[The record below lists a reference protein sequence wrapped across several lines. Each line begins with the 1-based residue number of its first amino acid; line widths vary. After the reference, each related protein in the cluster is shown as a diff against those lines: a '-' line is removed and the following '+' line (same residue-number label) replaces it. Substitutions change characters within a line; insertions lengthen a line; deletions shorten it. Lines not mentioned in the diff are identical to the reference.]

1 MNGQYRV
8 HTRGYTLTCFYSPMK
23 ICLTFRTSS
32 CTLQIQL
39 SLHLLAHL
47 LHTAPHQ
54 LLSPPWSRAS
64 VPDGGYAWAAVS
76 RHIPKEEM
84 IRAPRAA
91 NVNATDFFAWI
102 FWGTPV
108 VGCGGRP
115 SNQSKSP
122 TSISK
127 ASSCASITALR
138 QSALLSLIFGPSL
151 SSRYFFWSAMGL
163 LRRN

>member
-1 MNGQYRV
+1 MCHEWPIPSPHKRV
-8 HTRGYTLTCFYSPMK
+8 YFDLLLFTDEDLLDLPDFLVHLTDPA
-23 ICLTFRTSS
+23 LPSS
-32 CTLQIQL
+32 ACTLP
-39 SLHLLAHL
+39 SHG
-47 LHTAPHQ
+47 
-54 LLSPPWSRAS
+54 SPPTPSTAMVARFRSR
-64 VPDGGYAWAAVS
+64 WRLRVS

-91 NVNATDFFAWI
+91 NVNATDFFAWM

-108 VGCGGRP
+108 AGCGGRP

-122 TSISK
+122 ASISK

-151 SSRYFFWSAMGL
+151 SSRNFFWSAMGL
-163 LRRN
+163 LSRN